1 MKTNS
6 PPDEVIELRCPRC
19 VGAGKRGL
27 LGRLVKRRLD
37 VVVQGALRLGS
48 PEMLAD
54 VVLYCDNCKIDVVYM
69 LAVLPGASAATVP

>member
-1 MKTNS
+1 MDKAS
-6 PPDEVIELRCPRC
+6 PLDAEVIELRCPRC

-48 PEMLAD
+48 PEILAD
-54 VVLYCDNCKIDVVYM
+54 GRQGRAGQHGKHAWKGVFQAGED
-69 LAVLPGASAATVP
+69 PGGG